1 MSTILV
7 TNDDGVRSDGIHA
20 LAAALAP
27 LGQVTVVAPMTEAS
41 VWVLEQVAH
50 CRKTQA
56 GSATL
61 EYLDR
66 Q

>member
-27 LGQVTVVAPMTEAS
+27 LGQVTVVAPMT
-41 VWVLEQVAH
+41 
-50 CRKTQA
+50 
-56 GSATL
+56 
-61 EYLDR
+61 
-66 Q
+66 